1 MPVRSRLS
9 EQAIAYFLF
18 AALQQFYFDE
28 NKRTARCQINGYLM
42 SHGFDAIRVIPLS
55 FAQRRRCGNAVV
67 RCASLWQRRRQVRP
81 AASPPSLSSPAST
94 TIPRSQITW
103 RARRAIQAAG
113 PSGRPDPP
121 GQTVPDAALD
131 RSQSAVWDQFGDVVV
146 ELGQC
151 LVECGEP
158 GPMCSRELGEVGVGY
173 LAVADDSLGWHVG
186 VRDIV
191 SPEFVPRV
199 GGGVVED
206 RACRGGR
213 LAFADEQPH
222 QATLGDRAGGEAPGH
237 AYEPGLGGLMM
248 DMIID

>member
-121 GQTVPDAALD
+121 GQTVPDAALELLA
-131 RSQSAVWDQFGDVVV
+131 RSQTAGI
-146 ELGQC
+146 
-151 LVECGEP
+151 
-158 GPMCSRELGEVGVGY
+158 
-173 LAVADDSLGWHVG
+173 
-186 VRDIV
+186 VRNCHQD
-191 SPEFVPRV
+191 
-199 GGGVVED
+199 
-206 RACRGGR
+206 R
-213 LAFADEQPH
+213 LAPCH
-222 QATLGDRAGGEAPGH
+222 RARNSRCHLPGAPVSRCDLDSMSGH
-237 AYEPGLGGLMM
+237 HPMRMSPGASAPRLRTRW
-248 DMIID
+248 